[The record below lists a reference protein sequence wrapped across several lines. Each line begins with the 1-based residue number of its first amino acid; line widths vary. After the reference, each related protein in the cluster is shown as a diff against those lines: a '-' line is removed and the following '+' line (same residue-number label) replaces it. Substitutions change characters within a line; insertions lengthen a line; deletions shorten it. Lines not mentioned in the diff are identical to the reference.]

1 MRRFLVPSLMLA
13 ALFVGAEAQKRP
25 TELQRREQ
33 ELTRLR
39 NEINSFEKKLK
50 ESERRERSTLQRLDD
65 LEEQSKLLAQLLRQL
80 REEERVLTEDIRE
93 ARSSI
98 VSLERQ
104 VDELTTHY
112 AGWVRSVY
120 MNGRVYDLELL
131 FSSRS
136 LNQLSIR
143 IQYLRRFADQR
154 VRDLQ
159 DLTTKKTDLELQNRT
174 LQTKLVN
181 ERQLLAEKTRE
192 GNKLKRT
199 TAERQA
205 MLRRVRKDKKAY
217 TQELTKRTQ
226 AVQRIE
232 QLIANLIEEERLK
245 KERAEEE
252 RRKRAL
258 AEARVSKTTTRALP
272 TLPKPEYR
280 PAVAFSA
287 RKGRLR
293 WPVTAGRVQA
303 KFGNVTHPVLKTV
316 TQNTGIDIATNSGSP
331 VFAVADGE
339 VSVLSFIPGFG
350 NVLIVNH
357 FDGYRTVYAHLSDVL
372 VSENQRVTEGMEIAR
387 SGETVSGSVLHF
399 EIWYEKDKQNPESWL
414 AKR

>member
-1 MRRFLVPSLMLA
+1 MIRARLILLLA
-13 ALFVGAEAQKRP
+13 VVALTADAQRKP

-33 ELTRLR
+33 ELQRLR
-39 NEINSFEKKLK
+39 NEITSFEKKIK
-50 ESERRERSTLQRLDD
+50 ESERRERTTLQRLDD

-80 REEERVLTEDIRE
+80 RSEEQELTSEIRS

-98 VSLERQ
+98 GSLERQ
-104 VDELTTHY
+104 VNELTTHY

-159 DLTTKKTDLELQNRT
+159 ELSTKKTDLERQNQT
-174 LQTKLVN
+174 LQTKLAN
-181 ERQLLAEKTRE
+181 ERQVLTEKTRE
-192 GNKLKRT
+192 ESRLKRT
-199 TAERQA
+199 TSERHA
-205 MLRRVRKDKKAY
+205 VLRQVRKDKRAY
-217 TQELTKRTQ
+217 AQELSKRTQ
-226 AVQRIE
+226 AVARIE
-232 QLIANLIEEERLK
+232 QLIANLIEAERAK
-245 KERAEEE
+245 KEREAEE
-252 RRKRAL
+252 RRKRAI
-258 AEARVSKTTTRALP
+258 ADARAPKTTRVLPKLP
-272 TLPKPEYR
+272 TPEVR
-280 PAVAFSA
+280 PAVAFA
-287 RKGRLR
+287 DRKGRLR
-293 WPVTAGRVQA
+293 WPVSSGRVQA

-316 TQNTGIDIATNSGSP
+316 TQNTGIDIATGSGST
-331 VFAVADGE
+331 VYAVADGE

-350 NVLIVNH
+350 NVLIINH
-357 FDGYRTVYAHLSDVL
+357 FDGYRTVYAHLADVF
-372 VSENQRVTEGMEIAR
+372 VSENERVSEGMQIAR
-387 SGETVSGSVLHF
+387 SGETVSGAVLHF

>member
-1 MRRFLVPSLMLA
+1 MIASRIILVLMLTVLTTA
-13 ALFVGAEAQKRP
+13 TDAQRKP

-33 ELTRLR
+33 ELQRLR
-39 NEINSFEKKLK
+39 NEITSFEKKLK
-50 ESERRERSTLQRLDD
+50 DSERRERTTLQRLDD

-80 REEERVLTEDIRE
+80 RAEEQQLTSDIRE

-98 VSLERQ
+98 GGLERQ
-104 VDELTTHY
+104 VNELTTHY

-159 DLTTKKTDLELQNRT
+159 ELSTKKSDLERQNQT
-174 LQTKLVN
+174 LQVKLAS
-181 ERQLLAEKTRE
+181 ERQLLTEKTRE
-192 GNKLKRT
+192 ESRLKRT
-199 TAERQA
+199 TTERHAVLQ
-205 MLRRVRKDKKAY
+205 RVRKDKKAY
-217 TQELTKRTQ
+217 AQELTKRTQ

-232 QLIANLIEEERLK
+232 QLIANLIEAERIK
-245 KERAEEE
+245 KEREAEA

-258 AEARVSKTTTRALP
+258 AEAKAPKTTKALP
-272 TLPKPEYR
+272 KLPTPEIR
-280 PAVAFSA
+280 PAVPFSD

-293 WPVTAGRVQA
+293 WPVSSGRVQA

-316 TQNTGIDIATNSGSP
+316 TQNTGIDIATISNST
-331 VFAVADGE
+331 VYAVADGE

-350 NVLIVNH
+350 NVLIINH
-357 FDGYRTVYAHLSDVL
+357 FDGYRTVYAHLSDVF
-372 VSENQRVTEGMEIAR
+372 VAEDERVTEGMEIAR

-414 AKR
+414 ARR

>member
-1 MRRFLVPSLMLA
+1 MKRALLLLTLLIVSWAPLA
-13 ALFVGAEAQKRP
+13 AQRKT
-25 TELQRREQ
+25 TELQRREG
-33 ELTRLR
+33 ELQRLR
-39 NEINSFEKKLK
+39 DEITSFEKKLK

-65 LEEQSKLLAQLLRQL
+65 LEEQSKLLGQLLRQL
-80 REEERVLTEDIRE
+80 REQEQQLTGEIRE

-98 VSLERQ
+98 GNLERQ
-104 VDELTTHY
+104 VNELMTHY

-120 MNGRVYDLELL
+120 VNGRVYDFELL

-143 IQYLRRFADQR
+143 IQYLRRFADTR
-154 VRDLQ
+154 VRDLE
-159 DLTTKKTDLELQNRT
+159 DLTTKKSDLERQNRT
-174 LQTKLVN
+174 LQTKLAN
-181 ERQLLAEKTRE
+181 ERQLLTEKTRE
-192 GNKLKRT
+192 ENKLKRT
-199 TAERQA
+199 TAERQSV
-205 MLRRVRKDKKAY
+205 LRRVRKDKRAY
-217 TQELTKRTQ
+217 SQELTKRTQ

-232 QLIANLIEEERLK
+232 QLIANLIEAERVK
-245 KERAEEE
+245 KEREAED

-258 AEARVSKTTTRALP
+258 ADARAPKAVAR
-272 TLPKPEYR
+272 TLPKLPAPDVR
-280 PAVAFSA
+280 PAVVFAD

-316 TQNTGIDIATNSGSP
+316 TQNTGIDISTNSGSA
-331 VFAVADGE
+331 VYAVADGE

-350 NVLIVNH
+350 NVLIINH

-372 VSENQRVTEGMEIAR
+372 VSEDQRVAEGMEIAR

-399 EIWYEKDKQNPESWL
+399 EIWYEKDKQNPETWL
-414 AKR
+414 TKR